1 MKLIEKR
8 HNNIKEK
15 SKRVITNRLSAER
28 EKYEI
33 SLEKYLLNKKQQQ
46 ELQTQKVFK
55 KFEGYVSTI
64 CILNIIYIFVVF
76 FNEREKI
83 KTK

>member
-1 MKLIEKR
+1 MIEKR

-15 SKRVITNRLSAER
+15 SRKVITNRLSSER

-46 ELQTQKVFK
+46 ELQTQKAFK
-55 KFEGYVSTI
+55 KYEGYVSTI
-64 CILNIIYIFVVF
+64 FILNIIYIFVVF
-76 FNEREKI
+76 FNEREKT